1 MFEVDAYIGE
11 EIFAKFFRFLDL
23 LWLRARHVEV
33 HGFVRL
39 LAGAVL
45 HEATTTPF
53 DLHSASSLL
62 LDVLDVGATLADD
75 LSPQIET
82 GDIFHIQENSLL
94 WPFTLNHVSFDLS
107 GPNLADSLC
116 QTHLVRPVRVL
127 SYGTSFRRQDWGVP
141 AA

>member
-1 MFEVDAYIGE
+1 MLEVDAYIGE
-11 EIFAKFFRFLDL
+11 EIFAEFFRFMDL
-23 LWLRARHVEV
+23 LRLRARHVEV

-53 DLHSASSLL
+53 DLHSASGLL

-94 WPFTLNHVSFDLS
+94 WPFTLNHVSFDFQVQL
-107 GPNLADSLC
+107 GL
-116 QTHLVRPVRVL
+116 THSAKLI
-127 SYGTSFRRQDWGVP
+127 SFDLFGFSPTEPPFVDKIGKFL
-141 AA
+141 